1 MTIGADSALHRIFE
15 AVDAITTTA
24 SRYEFKFLV
33 FFVAL
38 LFAFSSVVY
47 YVLWIKQK
55 VTSSFS
61 PMKKCL
67 FDWSFVLL
75 STAIRGLLSLKLWGD
90 IVGKTFFVSLGWQMI
105 YPKSKGVSK
114 LLPFFL
120 LLILF
125 CFLSSLESWRKLVLQ
140 ASTVLHGDFDT
151 PQMYNSWSFALLY
164 TCVTQILYWFFIKF
178 LQIPSSCYRLGSRCR
193 LCKFIPSIKLTT
205 NCTTMLMFFLWDTS
219 ELNGTFQRLD
229 LRLIYAC
236 KKSTILQC
244 F

>member
-90 IVGKTFFVSLGWQMI
+90 IVGKTFFVSPGWQMI

-120 LLILF
+120 ILILF

-140 ASTVLHGDFDT
+140 ASTVLYGDFDT

-178 LQIPSSCYRLGSRCR
+178 
-193 LCKFIPSIKLTT
+193 FA
-205 NCTTMLMFFLWDTS
+205 DT
-219 ELNGTFQRLD
+219 
-229 LRLIYAC
+229 
-236 KKSTILQC
+236 
-244 F
+244 

>member
-38 LFAFSSVVY
+38 LLAFSSVVY

-178 LQIPSSCYRLGSRCR
+178 LQIPSSCYRLGSWCR
-193 LCKFIPSIKLTT
+193 LCKCIPSIKLTT

>member
-38 LFAFSSVVY
+38 LLAFSSVVY

-90 IVGKTFFVSLGWQMI
+90 IVGKTSFVSPGWQWFI
-105 YPKSKGVSK
+105 QKARVFQNFCLSFWFWYCFVFS
-114 LLPFFL
+114 LPW
-120 LLILF
+120 
-125 CFLSSLESWRKLVLQ
+125 SPWES
-140 ASTVLHGDFDT
+140 
-151 PQMYNSWSFALLY
+151 
-164 TCVTQILYWFFIKF
+164 
-178 LQIPSSCYRLGSRCR
+178 
-193 LCKFIPSIKLTT
+193 
-205 NCTTMLMFFLWDTS
+205 
-219 ELNGTFQRLD
+219 
-229 LRLIYAC
+229 
-236 KKSTILQC
+236 
-244 F
+244 

>member
-90 IVGKTFFVSLGWQMI
+90 IVGKTFFVSPGWQMI

-125 CFLSSLESWRKLVLQ
+125 CFLSSLASWRKLVSQ
-140 ASTVLHGDFDT
+140 ASTVLYGDFDT

-178 LQIPSSCYRLGSRCR
+178 
-193 LCKFIPSIKLTT
+193 FA
-205 NCTTMLMFFLWDTS
+205 DT
-219 ELNGTFQRLD
+219 
-229 LRLIYAC
+229 
-236 KKSTILQC
+236 
-244 F
+244 

>member
-38 LFAFSSVVY
+38 LLAFSSVVY

-55 VTSSFS
+55 VTSNFS

-90 IVGKTFFVSLGWQMI
+90 IVGKTFFVSPGWQMI

-140 ASTVLHGDFDT
+140 ASTVLYGDFDT

-164 TCVTQILYWFFIKF
+164 TCVTQILYWFFKKF
-178 LQIPSSCYRLGSRCR
+178 LA
-193 LCKFIPSIKLTT
+193 
-205 NCTTMLMFFLWDTS
+205 DT
-219 ELNGTFQRLD
+219 
-229 LRLIYAC
+229 
-236 KKSTILQC
+236 
-244 F
+244 

>member
-38 LFAFSSVVY
+38 LLAFSSVVY

-90 IVGKTFFVSLGWQMI
+90 IVGKTFFVSPGWQMI

-125 CFLSSLESWRKLVLQ
+125 SFLSSLESWRKLVLQ
-140 ASTVLHGDFDT
+140 ASTVLYGDFDT

-164 TCVTQILYWFFIKF
+164 TCVTQIFYWFFINF
-178 LQIPSSCYRLGSRCR
+178 LQIPSSCYRLGSWCR

-236 KKSTILQC
+236 KKSTTLQC

>member
-90 IVGKTFFVSLGWQMI
+90 IVGKTFFVSPRWQMI
-105 YPKSKGVSK
+105 YRKSKGVSK
-114 LLPFFL
+114 LLRFFL

-140 ASTVLHGDFDT
+140 ASTVLNGDFDT

-178 LQIPSSCYRLGSRCR
+178 
-193 LCKFIPSIKLTT
+193 FA
-205 NCTTMLMFFLWDTS
+205 DT
-219 ELNGTFQRLD
+219 
-229 LRLIYAC
+229 
-236 KKSTILQC
+236 
-244 F
+244 

>member
-38 LFAFSSVVY
+38 LLAFSSVVY

-55 VTSSFS
+55 VTSTFS

-90 IVGKTFFVSLGWQMI
+90 IVGKTFFVSPGWQMI
-105 YPKSKGVSK
+105 YPKKQGCFKTFAFFFAVNIVLFSLFLGVLEK
-114 LLPFFL
+114 V
-120 LLILF
+120 
-125 CFLSSLESWRKLVLQ
+125 SL
-140 ASTVLHGDFDT
+140 TG
-151 PQMYNSWSFALLY
+151 
-164 TCVTQILYWFFIKF
+164 
-178 LQIPSSCYRLGSRCR
+178 
-193 LCKFIPSIKLTT
+193 
-205 NCTTMLMFFLWDTS
+205 
-219 ELNGTFQRLD
+219 
-229 LRLIYAC
+229 
-236 KKSTILQC
+236 
-244 F
+244 

>member
-38 LFAFSSVVY
+38 LLAFSSVVY

-90 IVGKTFFVSLGWQMI
+90 IVGKTFFVYPGWQMI
-105 YPKSKGVSK
+105 YPKSKVVSK
-114 LLPFFL
+114 LLPFFFAVN
-120 LLILF
+120 IVLF
-125 CFLSSLESWRKLVLQ
+125 SLFLGVMERKLVLQ
-140 ASTVLHGDFDT
+140 ASTVLYGDFDT
-151 PQMYNSWSFALLY
+151 PQMYNSWNFVLLY

-178 LQIPSSCYRLGSRCR
+178 
-193 LCKFIPSIKLTT
+193 FA
-205 NCTTMLMFFLWDTS
+205 DT
-219 ELNGTFQRLD
+219 
-229 LRLIYAC
+229 
-236 KKSTILQC
+236 
-244 F
+244 

>member
-24 SRYEFKFLV
+24 SRYKFKFLV
-33 FFVAL
+33 FFGAL
-38 LFAFSSVVY
+38 LLAFSSVVY

-90 IVGKTFFVSLGWQMI
+90 IVGKTFFVYPGWQMI

-140 ASTVLHGDFDT
+140 ASTVLYGDFDT

-178 LQIPSSCYRLGSRCR
+178 
-193 LCKFIPSIKLTT
+193 FT
-205 NCTTMLMFFLWDTS
+205 DT
-219 ELNGTFQRLD
+219 
-229 LRLIYAC
+229 
-236 KKSTILQC
+236 
-244 F
+244 

>member
-33 FFVAL
+33 FFVVL
-38 LFAFSSVVY
+38 LLAFSSVVY

-61 PMKKCL
+61 PMKNVCL
-67 FDWSFVLL
+67 TGVLYFCLQPSEDFCPWSYGETLWVRLFLFLL
-75 STAIRGLLSLKLWGD
+75 G
-90 IVGKTFFVSLGWQMI
+90 GKWFIQ
-105 YPKSKGVSK
+105 KSKGVSK

-140 ASTVLHGDFDT
+140 ASTVLYGDFDT
-151 PQMYNSWSFALLY
+151 P
-164 TCVTQILYWFFIKF
+164 
-178 LQIPSSCYRLGSRCR
+178 
-193 LCKFIPSIKLTT
+193 
-205 NCTTMLMFFLWDTS
+205 
-219 ELNGTFQRLD
+219 
-229 LRLIYAC
+229 
-236 KKSTILQC
+236 
-244 F
+244 